1 MAFQLMSIGNYLICV
16 TVLDEREDQHGLE
29 ISTLALVVSPIWTIM
44 GRTDPMAA
52 DTNEAHFQISSET
65 NL

>member
-16 TVLDEREDQHGLE
+16 TVLDVREDQYGLE

-44 GRTDPMAA
+44 GQTDPMAS
-52 DTNEAHFQISSET
+52 DTNKAHFQISSET